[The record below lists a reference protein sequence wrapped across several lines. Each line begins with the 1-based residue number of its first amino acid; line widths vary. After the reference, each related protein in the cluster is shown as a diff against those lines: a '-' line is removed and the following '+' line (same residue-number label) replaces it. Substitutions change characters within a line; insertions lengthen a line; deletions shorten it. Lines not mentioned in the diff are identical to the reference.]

1 MLQHSWLRGGERGVK
16 EKGRSSSI
24 WYTRLTTYIN
34 PLKTWSSFLWLPW
47 WLSSKEST
55 CQCRR
60 VPAFSP
66 LVGKIPWSRK
76 WQPTPVFLPGKSR
89 GQRNQVGLQSLGVAE
104 ELDMTERL
112 KNNIAPEGCPVR
124 MEAEIAVMWLQ
135 VKGYQGW
142 TTP

>member
-1 MLQHSWLRGGERGVK
+1 MYQLYTEIYTLALNFPDASRGQ
-16 EKGRSSSI
+16 
-24 WYTRLTTYIN
+24 
-34 PLKTWSSFLWLPW
+34 
-47 WLSSKEST
+47 ESV

-60 VPAFSP
+60 HRFDPWAM
-66 LVGKIPWSRK
+66 KIPWRRK
-76 WQPTPVFLPGKSR
+76 WQPISVFLPGKSH

-135 VKGYQGW
+135 VKRCQGW